1 MKKLILFL
9 LIAVVTVTAAF
20 SQAPQKFSY
29 QAVVRDAGN
38 TPVANHSVSVRIS
51 ILQGDANG
59 VAVYVEN
66 QTVSTNANG
75 LMTLSVGDGTV
86 VGGDIAA
93 IDWANGPY
101 FLKTE
106 TDPTGGTNY
115 SIVGSQQ
122 LMSVPYALYAGN
134 STGGGFSGDYN
145 DLINTPQIPTVPTN
159 VSAFVNDAGYITA
172 ADVPHAAD
180 IPTNVSAFI
189 NDAGYVTSAQI
200 PTVPTNV
207 SAFVNDAGYITAAD
221 VPQAA
226 DIPTNVSAFTNDA
239 NYITLSQV
247 PAQVPADWNA
257 TTGVS
262 RILNKPTLFSGN
274 YNDLTNKPTI
284 PTIPA
289 NVSAFY
295 NDRGYI
301 TASNIPA
308 NVSAFYNDAGYITS
322 AEVQQAANIP
332 TNVSAFYN
340 DANYITLSQVPA
352 QVPADWNATSGVSRI
367 LNKPTIPT
375 VPTNVSSFTND
386 AGYVTSS
393 QLPTVP
399 TTVSAF
405 INDAGYITSADVQQ
419 AANIPT
425 NVSAFYND
433 ANYITLSQVPAQV
446 PADWNATTG
455 VSRILNKP
463 AIPTVPT
470 NVSAFS
476 NDAGYITY
484 SSIPTTVSSFVN
496 DRGYLTASD
505 IPDQVNADWNA
516 TSGAAYIYNKPTIPT
531 VPTNISAFNNDR
543 NYITLAQVPDQ
554 VNADW
559 NATSGAARIL
569 NKPTIPTVPTNV
581 SAFNNDRGYITA
593 SSIPTNIS
601 SFVNDRGYIT
611 ASSVPT
617 NVGAFEN
624 DVHYITEAQLNA
636 ILASLNYTIDSLRDR
651 ITALETLPPTSGSVT
666 TSQISGITEHTAVC
680 GGEVLT
686 DGGSAIVERGVCW
699 STSHNPTVNNSH
711 TIDGAGTGTFTST
724 LTGLAASTTYYVR
737 AYVVNSVGIGYG
749 GEVSFT
755 TLTDPCQGV
764 STVTDYDGNVYNT
777 IGLGNQC
784 WMKEN
789 LRTTHYADGTAISPG
804 SSLSSSTRYYYNPGM
819 SASYGYLYNW
829 PAVKGPS
836 SVSANNQGV
845 CPNGWHV
852 PADGEWSQL
861 TDYVSSQS
869 NYQCNSTSTN
879 IAKALASTTG
889 WSSGSTTCAV
899 GKSQS
904 SNNATG
910 FGALPAG
917 YYNSSGYN
925 RSGTSATFWS
935 ATESGSS
942 YAYSRGLNYDNATV
956 SRYSD
961 PKGLGYSVRCL
972 RD

>member
-9 LIAVVTVTAAF
+9 FVAVVTVTAAF
-20 SQAPQKFSY
+20 SQVPQKFTY

-38 TPVANHSVSVRIS
+38 NPVANHSVSVRIS
-51 ILQGDANG
+51 ILQGGANG

-66 QTVSTNANG
+66 QSVTTNANG
-75 LMTLSVGDGTV
+75 LMTLSVGDGPV
-86 VGGDIAA
+86 VGGSIAA

-159 VSAFVNDAGYITA
+159 VSAF
-172 ADVPHAAD
+172 
-180 IPTNVSAFI
+180 I

-207 SAFVNDAGYITAAD
+207 SAF
-221 VPQAA
+221 
-226 DIPTNVSAFTNDA
+226 
-239 NYITLSQV
+239 
-247 PAQVPADWNA
+247 
-257 TTGVS
+257 
-262 RILNKPTLFSGN
+262 
-274 YNDLTNKPTI
+274 
-284 PTIPA
+284 
-289 NVSAFY
+289 
-295 NDRGYI
+295 
-301 TASNIPA
+301 
-308 NVSAFYNDAGYITS
+308 
-322 AEVQQAANIP
+322 
-332 TNVSAFYN
+332 
-340 DANYITLSQVPA
+340 
-352 QVPADWNATSGVSRI
+352 
-367 LNKPTIPT
+367 
-375 VPTNVSSFTND
+375 
-386 AGYVTSS
+386 
-393 QLPTVP
+393 
-399 TTVSAF
+399 
-405 INDAGYITSADVQQ
+405 INDAGYLTSVDVQQ

-425 NVSAFYND
+425 QVSAFQND
-433 ANYITLSQVPAQV
+433 AGYITLSQVPAQV

-470 NVSAFS
+470 NVSAFA

-516 TSGAAYIYNKPTIPT
+516 TSGPAYIYNKPTIPT

-636 ILASLNYTIDSLRDR
+636 ILASLNYTIDSLRER

-764 STVTDYDGNVYNT
+764 TTVTDYDGNVYNT

-789 LRTTHYADGTAISPG
+789 LRSTHYSDGTPISQG
-804 SSLSSSTRYYYNPGM
+804 SSTSSSTRYYYNPGA

-852 PADGEWSQL
+852 PSDGEWTEL
-861 TDYVSSQS
+861 TQYLGSQS
-869 NYQCNSTSTN
+869 GYCCSSSSFNV
-879 IAKALASTTG
+879 AKALAYTTG
-889 WSSGSTTCAV
+889 WNSSTTNCAV
-899 GKSQS
+899 GNDQS
-904 SNNATG
+904 ANNATC

-917 YYNSSGYN
+917 AYNSSGYGD
-925 RSGTSATFWS
+925 SGRYACFWS
-935 ATESGSS
+935 ATESSS
-942 YAYSRGLNYDNATV
+942 SNAYYRSLYYDYSTV
-956 SRYSD
+956 SRNDTNKSL
-961 PKGLGYSVRCL
+961 GLSVRCL

>member
-9 LIAVVTVTAAF
+9 LIAVVAVTAAF
-20 SQAPQKFSY
+20 SQVPQKFTY

-38 TPVANHSVSVRIS
+38 NPVANHSVSVRIS

-66 QTVSTNANG
+66 QSVTTNANG

-86 VGGDIAA
+86 VGGSIAA

-159 VSAFVNDAGYITA
+159 VSAF
-172 ADVPHAAD
+172 
-180 IPTNVSAFI
+180 I

-207 SAFVNDAGYITAAD
+207 SAFINDAGYLTSAE
-221 VPQAA
+221 VQQAA
-226 DIPTNVSAFTNDA
+226 NIPTQVSAFQNDA
-239 NYITLSQV
+239 GYITLSQV

-332 TNVSAFYN
+332 TNVSAFNN

-352 QVPADWNATSGVSRI
+352 QVPADWNATTGVSRI
-367 LNKPTIPT
+367 LNKPAIPT
-375 VPTNVSSFTND
+375 VPTNVSAFSND

-433 ANYITLSQVPAQV
+433 ANYITAAQVPAQV

-470 NVSAFS
+470 NVSAFA

-516 TSGAAYIYNKPTIPT
+516 TSGPAYIYNKPTIPT

-543 NYITLAQVPDQ
+543 NYITLAQVPAQ

-636 ILASLNYTIDSLRDR
+636 ILASLNYTIDSLRER

-764 STVTDYDGNVYNT
+764 TTVTDYDGNVYNT
-777 IGLGNQC
+777 IGVGNQC

-789 LRTTHYADGTAISPG
+789 LRSTHYSDGEPVAHQ
-804 SSLSSSTRYYYNPGM
+804 SLSGNMYNGNRYAWGAVMRYASSSMSNPSG
-819 SASYGYLYNW
+819 
-829 PAVKGPS
+829 V
-836 SVSANNQGV
+836 QGV
-845 CPNGWHV
+845 CPTGWHV
-852 PADGEWSQL
+852 PSDAEWTPRTGHL
-861 TDYVSSQS
+861 SSQS
-869 NYQCNSTSTN
+869 QYVCGSDNTS

-889 WSSGSTTCAV
+889 WNSSTTNCAV
-899 GKSQS
+899 GNDQS
-904 SNNATG
+904 ANNVTG
-910 FGALPAG
+910 FEALPAG
-917 YYNSSGYN
+917 AYGSNIHNLSGNGAY
-925 RSGTSATFWS
+925 FWS
-935 ATESGSS
+935 ATAGSGSNGN
-942 YAYSRGLNYDNATV
+942 AYNRALYYDNATV
-956 SRYSD
+956 DRINDSMSRSC
-961 PKGLGYSVRCL
+961 SVRCL